1 MDSLARLCVGVKV
14 VGGRSLLTFV
24 HKFGDEGL
32 ELGYLL
38 LEFLDAA
45 GILGD
50 ALAVERGLLGGVI
63 GHVLAVLLGVEALLE
78 HAAAIA
84 LDDASRHAHDG
95 AVIGHVLDD
104 NRVTAD
110 LDVVADA
117 NVAEHLGARAH
128 GDVVAQGGVALASFV
143 AGAAERNALVEHA
156 VVAHDGGFA
165 DDDAH
170 GVVDKEVLADLCG
183 GMNLDAGDVAG
194 DLREHAGERSMAV
207 FPEPM
212 LGYVVPL
219 GVKTGVRKKDDQTVL
234 RGGILRLDGL
244 DVLANG
250 IDKAHRP
257 PSLSAMA
264 MRFNKV

>member
-1 MDSLARLCVGVKV
+1 MPLAFLA
-14 VGGRSLLTFV
+14 LV
-24 HKFGDEGL
+24 HELGDEGL
-32 ELGYLL
+32 ELGHLS

-50 ALAVERGLLGGVI
+50 ALAVEGTLLGGVI
-63 GHVLAVLLGVEALLE
+63 GHVLAVLLGVETLLE
-78 HAAAIA
+78 HAAAVA
-84 LDDASRHAHDG
+84 LDDASRHANNG
-95 AVIGHVLDD
+95 AVVGDILNDD
-104 NRVTAD
+104 RVAAD

-117 NVAEHLGARAH
+117 DVAEHLGARAH
-128 GDVVAQGGVALASFV
+128 GDVVAQGGVALAGLV

-156 VVAHDGGFA
+156 VVAHNGGLA

-194 DLREHAGERSMAV
+194 DLREHTGERAMAML
-207 FPEPM
+207 PEPV
-212 LGYVVPL
+212 LGHVVPL
-219 GVKTGVRKKDDQTVL
+219 GVQARIGKEDDQTVL
-234 RGGILRLDGL
+234 RGGVLRLDGL